1 MSVTVSTDLSVTTAP
16 GRVEEKIDDKRN
28 ALQESLRKGEPKI
41 FGVSQ
46 IALGLLIISYS
57 MPLLFAETSLI
68 INIGVPWW
76 SGLMFVFSGA
86 TAFAVEKHASSRTLT
101 VCLTA
106 SVVAIIVS
114 LIAIALYYFDIG
126 LNLSNV
132 CINFSSSVKNTIS
145 ILIMAQTAVSS
156 AFTAILYKVKKNIPG
171 YTQILVSKK
180 KTLLFSPNG
189 FPAITRWCEDQKSKL
204 FL

>member
-126 LNLSNV
+126 LNLSN
-132 CINFSSSVKNTIS
+132 NFSSSVKNTIS

-171 YTQILVSKK
+171 YTEM
-180 KTLLFSPNG
+180 NG
-189 FPAITRWCEDQKSKL
+189 
-204 FL
+204 